1 MQSAL
6 VELYTF
12 HEPDIVEIP
21 GGNFLMGCES
31 GNPNERPVH
40 RVSLNSFAI
49 GRYQVTN
56 REYSVFLQATN
67 HREPKHWSDPK
78 FNHPLQPVVAVSWFD
93 AVAYCEWLTIVT
105 GKKYRLPT
113 ETEWEYASRGGIE
126 GLAYPWGN
134 EPTRRNENPNR
145 WRDERPEIVGLSEP
159 NRFGIFNMCENVHEW
174 CADWF
179 DAKYYSVSPAENPQG
194 PESGTSRSSRG
205 GSWRHQ
211 IKTTRCAARSS
222 INPEFEYSDY
232 GFRVA
237 AFSRVGTGVTAVTG
251 PVF

>member
-1 MQSAL
+1 MNSAL
-6 VELYTF
+6 RISTHATVTPEL
-12 HEPDIVEIP
+12 VQIP
-21 GGNFLMGCES
+21 GGSFLMGCAS

-40 RVSLNSFAI
+40 RVIIDSFAL
-49 GRYQVTN
+49 GRCQVTN
-56 REYSVFLQATN
+56 SEYAAFLRFTN
-67 HREPKHWSDPK
+67 HREQKHWSDPR
-78 FNHPLQPVVAVSWFD
+78 FNDPQQPVVAVSWFD
-93 AVAYCEWLTIVT
+93 AIAYCDWLTEQT
-105 GKKYRLPT
+105 GDRYRLPT
-113 ETEWEYASRGGIE
+113 EAEWEYAARGGAE
-126 GLAYPWGN
+126 GLLYPWGN
-134 EPTRRNENPNR
+134 EPTRPNETPDR

-159 NRFGIFNMCENVHEW
+159 NGFGLFNMCENVHEW

-179 DAKYYSVSPAENPQG
+179 DANYYANSPTENPKG

-237 AFSRVGTGVTAVTG
+237 L
-251 PVF
+251 

>member
-1 MQSAL
+1 MYDVGMQSAF
-6 VELYTF
+6 VGSSTF
-12 HEPDIVEIP
+12 YEPEIVKIP
-21 GGNFLMGCES
+21 GGSFLMGCQS

-40 RVSLNSFAI
+40 RVFLNAFAI
-49 GRYQVTN
+49 GRYQITN
-56 REYSVFLQATN
+56 LEYSIFLQATN

-78 FNHPLQPVVAVSWFD
+78 FNDSLQPVVAVSWFD
-93 AVAYCEWLTIVT
+93 AVAYCEWLTTIT
-105 GKKYRLPT
+105 GKEYRLPT
-113 ETEWEYASRGGIE
+113 EAKWEYAARGGIE

-134 EPTRRNENPNR
+134 EPARPNEDPNR
-145 WRDERPEIVGLSEP
+145 WRNEQPETVSLSEP

-179 DAKYYSVSPAENPQG
+179 DGKYYANSPTENPKG

-232 GFRVA
+232 GFRV
-237 AFSRVGTGVTAVTG
+237 VL
-251 PVF
+251 